1 MLQAAVARL
10 EDGKSFDPV
19 RLKPDPTYEE
29 EATDNLSAEAAAR
42 AGWKLKFSGFAA

>member
-29 EATDNLSAEAAAR
+29 EATDDLSPKQSRAR
-42 AGWKLKFSGFAA
+42 VGT